1 MKLTG
6 VEVPVETLDNV
17 DPDTVLIVISDE
29 NGGIRVVKVDHDS
42 IPASESF
49 LRVTANASNPG
60 QPQAGCWVL
69 VSGKMVWM
77 DPCPY

>member
-6 VEVPVETLDNV
+6 IEVPVETLDNIE
-17 DPDTVLIVISDE
+17 PDTVLVVISDE

-42 IPASESF
+42 IPAGESF
-49 LRVTANASNPG
+49 LRVIGNANDA
-60 QPQAGCWVL
+60 QPQSGCWVR
-69 VSGKMVWM
+69 SNGGMVWK